1 MITRSSIK
9 TQLKGNKMKNKKP
22 VKKMFSGKLA
32 SIISPAYGIAKGQGP
47 FSAIAAK
54 LPSTNPLGVF
64 AKDQRDAA
72 KARKMAM
79 ASSMAAPKADQSMA
93 MPELERLNAGGAV
106 KRKRPI
112 DGIASKGKT
121 RAI

>member
-1 MITRSSIK
+1 
-9 TQLKGNKMKNKKP
+9 
-22 VKKMFSGKLA
+22 
-32 SIISPAYGIAKGQGP
+32 
-47 FSAIAAK
+47 
-54 LPSTNPLGVF
+54 
-64 AKDQRDAA
+64 
-72 KARKMAM
+72 MAM

>member
-1 MITRSSIK
+1 
-9 TQLKGNKMKNKKP
+9 
-22 VKKMFSGKLA
+22 
-32 SIISPAYGIAKGQGP
+32 
-47 FSAIAAK
+47 
-54 LPSTNPLGVF
+54 
-64 AKDQRDAA
+64 
-72 KARKMAM
+72 
-79 ASSMAAPKADQSMA
+79 